1 MRSSMKAIRELIAVM
16 AICVLFYLLRVRPA
30 VDSDQQRLQEER
42 SMTVTL
48 NRGAFEHAKEL
59 INEGRIVLDERD
71 AWSEHRPTAAQENEF
86 IRLHG
91 MTEYGRWYL
100 GINNEKP
107 EPTKG

>member
-1 MRSSMKAIRELIAVM
+1 
-16 AICVLFYLLRVRPA
+16 
-30 VDSDQQRLQEER
+30 
-42 SMTVTL
+42 MTVTL
-48 NRGAFEHAKEL
+48 NRQAFEHAKQL

-107 EPTKG
+107 EPDQGTLRISLWGFQKNTPLWRALGRKPRRPIPAP